1 MRISLYGKLL
11 LTTLLLILP
20 WLTSPDCILAA
31 DGVHPH
37 RTVRIGWYPAPGLQ
51 DGTTVDSLSGF
62 NYEYLRRIAQYANWD
77 YEFIFDDFSTLEK
90 ELIDGHIDI
99 LGDIAKTEARMSRYN
114 YCTYPSC
121 YSHTL
126 LLCRTS
132 DERFAYNDYPNYEG
146 MIVGNSGSAFR
157 KSMMDHEALQHD
169 FTIEYRDY
177 PTDDAMLAALDRGD
191 VDTALISDAIQHK
204 SYKILHEW
212 EPAAQYFIVNKERTD
227 ILHELNAAMES
238 LQASDNAIQ
247 AHLFEKY
254 FGGDNNALTIALSRE
269 EMAAVASAPVLK
281 VLLAQDQKPLS
292 YVEDQEIKGFIP
304 NYLELLSKKTGLKFT
319 YIMCQD
325 YDEMRQRFENGEGD
339 ICGQLYENYDTK
351 GYYKVIQPFA
361 ALSCGLIYNPSVVRT
376 IRTVAV
382 EKSNSVLIANLE
394 KMGFKT
400 VTYSTPKDC
409 LDAVNTRQVDA
420 ASMPSNVFEQIAYHE
435 PYLHLMYKAQSNLN
449 LNLCIGVAATGG
461 HPFLF
466 RILSKSTGSIS
477 PSTITHLML
486 ASTSLKPQYTLED
499 YLRHNIIFIN
509 IILGLLAIILFLGLW
524 YRRQRRFNA
533 CLLQATEAKNVFFNN
548 LSHDLRTPLTGILG
562 YSELAIQSDDTAK
575 KHDYLH
581 KIHKS
586 GTLLLNLIND
596 TLSLARIERG
606 QFTLSLSL
614 IAAKNFF
621 DTLIIPLQSQ
631 IQQKHQTFDY
641 RFNIPAGEY
650 ISADKLKLQDMLLN
664 ILSNAV
670 KYTPEKG
677 RIEFYVEALHTPAQ
691 TYQYHIT
698 IRDNGIGISDEF
710 LKHLF
715 EPFMQERDERAEG
728 VPRTGLGM
736 AIVKRIIDLMQG
748 DITVQSVKNQ
758 GTKVEIFLPVQV
770 AEKEAAQEQEAL
782 TTEAASTAGLLRG
795 TRILL
800 CEDNMLNREIISEI
814 LSSRGILVDTAENG
828 QKGLELFSREKP
840 GTYQAILMDIRMPV
854 MDGYQTTAR
863 IRARKDSYSQTIPIL
878 ALSADAYEESIQKS
892 LDSGMT
898 DHLTKPIEN
907 TKLFQSLQ
915 KYILPLK

>member
-1 MRISLYGKLL
+1 MKISSYCRILLTIVLL
-11 LTTLLLILP
+11 LLFWLP
-20 WLTSPDCILAA
+20 SPGCAA
-31 DGVHPH
+31 AAEDAQTNK
-37 RTVRIGWYPAPGLQ
+37 TVRIGWYPAPGLQ
-51 DGTTVDSLSGF
+51 DGTTPDSLSGF
-62 NYEYLRRIAQYANWD
+62 NYEYLMRIAQYANWD
-77 YEFIFDDFSTLEK
+77 YEFIFGDFSTLEK
-90 ELIDGHIDI
+90 DLRNGTIDI
-99 LGDIAKTEARMSRYN
+99 LGDIAKTEARMRLYN

-126 LLCRTS
+126 LLCRLN
-132 DERFAYNDYPNYEG
+132 DDRFAYNDYPNYDG
-146 MIVGNSGSAFR
+146 MTVGNSGSSFR
-157 KSMMDHEALQHD
+157 KSMMDREALQHG
-169 FTIEYRDY
+169 FTIQYKDY
-177 PTDDAMLAALDRGD
+177 PTDDDMLAALDRGD

-227 ILHELNAAMES
+227 ILHDLNAAMES
-238 LQASDNAIQ
+238 LQASDSAIQ

-269 EMAAVASAPVLK
+269 EMSAVASAPVLT

-292 YVEDQEIKGFIP
+292 YVENQEIKGFIP

-319 YIMCQD
+319 YVMCQD

-351 GYYKVIQPFA
+351 GYYKVIQPYA
-361 ALSCGLIYNPSVVRT
+361 TLSCGLIYNPAVVRT

-394 KMGFKT
+394 NMGLKT
-400 VTYSTPKDC
+400 VTYSTPNAC
-409 LDAVNTRQVDA
+409 LDAVNARQVDA
-420 ASMPSNVFEQIAYHE
+420 ASMPSTVFEQIAYHE

-449 LNLCIGVAATGG
+449 LNLCIGVALTGE

-466 RILSKSTGSIS
+466 RILSKSTGSIA

-486 ASTSLKPQYTLED
+486 TATSLKPQYTPED
-499 YLRHNIIFIN
+499 YLRHNMTFIN
-509 IILGLLAIILFLGLW
+509 IILGLLAIIIFLALW
-524 YRRQRRFNA
+524 YRRQKRFNA

-562 YSELAIQSDDTAK
+562 YSELAIQTDNTAK

-606 QFTLSLSL
+606 QFTLSLSS
-614 IAAKNFF
+614 IQAKNFF

-631 IQQKHQTFDY
+631 IQQKNQTLDY
-641 RFNIPAGEY
+641 QFNIPAGEY
-650 ISADKLKLQDMLLN
+650 ISTDKLKLQDMLLN
-664 ILSNAV
+664 ILSNAI

-698 IRDNGIGISDEF
+698 IRDNGIGMSDEF

-728 VPRTGLGM
+728 IPRTGLGM

-748 DITVQSVKNQ
+748 EITVQSVKNQ
-758 GTKVEIFLPVQV
+758 GTKVEIFLPVQIAQKEV
-770 AEKEAAQEQEAL
+770 KPQAPAAEIEDTYDTLQ
-782 TTEAASTAGLLRG
+782 GI
-795 TRILL
+795 RILL

-898 DHLTKPIEN
+898 AHLTKPIEN
-907 TKLFQSLQ
+907 EKLFKTLT
-915 KYILPLK
+915 KYIIPQK